1 MKLRI
6 LKKKGED
13 DTILL
18 TMIGELTVYTAG
30 KLKAVLLNELKSFSG
45 VVLNLSGIDDA
56 DTAGFQL
63 LVFLRREAEI
73 AGKTLT
79 IDDAS
84 ARVKSIF
91 SLYNEII

>member
-6 LKKKGED
+6 LKKKGD
-13 DTILL
+13 DDIILL
-18 TMIGELTVYTAG
+18 TMIGELTVYTAA
-30 KLKAVLLNELKSFSG
+30 KLKTVLLKELNTFSG
-45 VVLNLSGIDDA
+45 LVLNLSGIEEA

-63 LVFLRREAEI
+63 LLFLRREAES
-73 AGKTLT
+73 AGKTLV

-91 SLYNEII
+91 TLYNEII

>member
-6 LKKKGED
+6 LKKKGAD

-18 TMIGELTVYTAG
+18 TMIGELTIYTAA
-30 KLKAVLLNELKSFSG
+30 KLKGLLLNELKAFSG
-45 VVLNLSGIDDA
+45 VVLNLSGIDEA

-63 LVFLRREAEI
+63 ILFLRREAESS
-73 AGKTLT
+73 GKTFL

>member
-18 TMIGELTVYTAG
+18 TMIGELTIYTVS
-30 KLKAVLLNELKSFSG
+30 KLKSILLDELNAFSG

-63 LVFLRREAEI
+63 ILFMKREAES
-73 AGKTLT
+73 AGKPFV
-79 IDDAS
+79 INDSS

-91 SLYNEII
+91 SLYNETI

>member
-18 TMIGELTVYTAG
+18 TMIGELTIYTAG
-30 KLKAVLLNELKSFSG
+30 KLKSVLLNELNAFSG
-45 VVLNLSGIDDA
+45 IVLNLSGIDDA

-63 LVFLRREAEI
+63 ILFMKREADT
-73 AGKTLT
+73 AGKGF
-79 IDDAS
+79 IINEAS

>member
-6 LKKKGED
+6 LKKKGENG
-13 DTILL
+13 TVLL
-18 TMIGELTVYTAG
+18 TMIGELTVYTVA
-30 KLKAVLLNELKSFSG
+30 KLKGVLMNELNAFSG

-63 LVFLRREAEI
+63 MLFMKREAES
-73 AGKTLT
+73 AGKPFV
-79 IDDAS
+79 IDEAS

-91 SLYNEII
+91 SLYNETI

>member
-13 DTILL
+13 DTIIL
-18 TMIGELTVYTAG
+18 TMIGELTIYTAA
-30 KLKAVLLNELKSFSG
+30 KLKTVLLNELKAFSR
-45 VVLNLSGIDDA
+45 VVLNLSGIDEA

-63 LVFLRREAEI
+63 LLFLKREAES
-73 AGKTLT
+73 AGKTFV
-79 IDDAS
+79 IDETS
-84 ARVKSIF
+84 ARVKSIV